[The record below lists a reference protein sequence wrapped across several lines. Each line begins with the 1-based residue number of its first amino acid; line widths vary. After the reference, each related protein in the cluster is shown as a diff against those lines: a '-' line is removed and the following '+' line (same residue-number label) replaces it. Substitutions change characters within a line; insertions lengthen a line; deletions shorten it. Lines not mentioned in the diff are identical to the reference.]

1 MKKLFYLLL
10 ALPLLMT
17 ACDNDTPITPE
28 PDNDPSLELTSAS
41 TMEFEAEGG
50 TGEITYNL
58 VKGEN
63 SQGKSDVPESSE
75 SPVNIK
81 SDVEWITINTDECY
95 SGCVKFSVA
104 ENSLK
109 ESRTGKI
116 TVGYSTKSFDVV
128 VNQAAGTAAPV
139 IEGWAVVGS
148 MTNNW
153 DVASG
158 IAMEAIDGYYVAR
171 GVEVASTDSFKFV
184 LDGSLQN
191 SLGGNGQ
198 GAERDYKY
206 PTSKYGSDIRV
217 KKSGT
222 YDLYLNKALDTYYV
236 MSEGKTPA
244 EANEVIAQGDDIWY
258 VRGIAETQR
267 MRKSGIYQVATSVA
281 LDEDGFTLYHSLTD
295 QSYGADEEATAELG
309 EEIAIEAGSSLNIM
323 ANVESGKVY
332 DIYFSVE
339 MSTVW
344 VMTRG
349 DKPTVLQ
356 ICDYAE
362 GVWFDGKN
370 FLLYL
375 EAEGLRISL
384 DCNSAVANENSII
397 PAATYT
403 VDGEDGNV
411 INVNLCEIANEDGKS
426 PVVGGSVTISHI
438 DGGYDILI
446 DVLTVKQ
453 HRILAQYTGEVK
465 SNPYMGGYITNPTL
479 GE

>member
-10 ALPLLMT
+10 LPLAV
-17 ACDNDTPITPE
+17 ACGNEETPAGTTSEE
-28 PDNDPSLELTSAS
+28 PKLYLLSEAV
-41 TMEFEAEGG
+41 MEFDAEGG
-50 TGEITYNL
+50 EGEIVYIL
-58 VKGEN
+58 EKGEN
-63 SQGKSDVPESSE
+63 SQGKSDVLESSE

-104 ENSLK
+104 ENSLE

-158 IAMEAIDGYYVAR
+158 IAMEAIDGFYVAR

-198 GAERDYKY
+198 AAERDYKY
-206 PTSKYGSDIRV
+206 SISKYGSDIRV
-217 KKSGT
+217 KESGT
-222 YDLYLNKALDTYYV
+222 YDLYLNEALDTYYV

-244 EANEVIAQGDDIWY
+244 EANEVIAQGEDIWY
-258 VRGIAETQR
+258 IRGIAETQR

-295 QSYGADEEATAELG
+295 QSYGAAEEATAEPG
-309 EEIAIEAGSSLNIM
+309 EEIAIEADSSLNIM

-332 DIYFSVE
+332 DIFFSVE

-344 VMTRG
+344 VMPRG

-375 EAEGLRISL
+375 EAESLRITL
-384 DCNSAVANENSII
+384 DCNIAVAHENSII

-426 PVVGGSVTISHI
+426 PVAGGSVTISHI

-453 HRILAQYTGEVK
+453 HRVLAQYTGEVK

>member
-10 ALPLLMT
+10 LPLAV
-17 ACDNDTPITPE
+17 ACGNEETPVGTTPE
-28 PDNDPSLELTSAS
+28 EPKLDLLSEAV
-41 TMEFEAEGG
+41 MEFGAEGG
-50 TGEITYNL
+50 DGEIVYNL

-63 SQGKSDVPESSE
+63 TQGKSDVPESSE

-128 VNQAAGTAAPV
+128 VNQAAGIDAPV

-158 IAMEAIDGYYVAR
+158 IAMETIDGYYVAR

-191 SLGGNGQ
+191 SLGSNGQ

-217 KKSGT
+217 KESGT
-222 YDLYLNKALDTYYV
+222 YDLYLNEALDTYYV

-295 QSYGADEEATAELG
+295 QSYGAAKEATAELG

-344 VMTRG
+344 VMPRG

-375 EAEGLRISL
+375 ETEGLHISL

-426 PVVGGSVTISHI
+426 PVVGGSVKISHI